1 MTNKR
6 TLTDWIVATRPW
18 SYPASTMPVALVLAY
33 YFANGVAIDSVNA
46 VWALLNI
53 IIFHAAGNVWSD
65 YFDFRYGVDNQN
77 TLGVRQLV
85 DGKFTGREFI
95 GFATF
100 LFAVGTL
107 CALFLVWRTGLPFLA
122 VTFVGIAVA
131 LVYPPLKYRVGG
143 DVVIFIAYTLTP
155 LFATSWIVTGTWA
168 LDAIW
173 AVLPTGILTVGILHA
188 NNLRDAQTDTQAG
201 IRTLASVLGQKRSVW
216 LYQFEMLAPFAILL
230 ATVWL
235 GILPMTVL
243 LTLPIAVA
251 VMTLCKQALR
261 FDGVNTASIATLDAS
276 TAKTQLMFSM
286 LMVAG
291 LVAGHWL
298 V

>member
-1 MTNKR
+1 M
-6 TLTDWIVATRPW
+6 
-18 SYPASTMPVALVLAY
+18 LAY
-33 YFANGVAIDSVNA
+33 YFANGVAIDPVNA
-46 VWALLNI
+46 VWALVNI
-53 IIFHAAGNVWSD
+53 VIFHAAGNVWSD

-85 DGKFTGREFI
+85 DGKFVAREFLW
-95 GFATF
+95 FAIF
-100 LFAVGTL
+100 LFVVGTL

-122 VTFVGIAVA
+122 VTFAGIVAA

-143 DVVIFIAYTLTP
+143 DAVIFIAYTLTP
-155 LFATSWIVTGTWA
+155 LFATAWIVTRTWS

-201 IRTLASVLGQKRSVW
+201 IRTLASVLGKKWSVW
-216 LYQFEMLAPFAILL
+216 LYHFEMLAPFAILL

-243 LTLPIAVA
+243 LTLPIAAA

-276 TAKTQLMFSM
+276 TAKTQLMFSL
-286 LMVAG
+286 LMVLG

-298 V
+298 A

>member
-18 SYPASTMPVALVLAY
+18 SYPASSMPVALVLAY
-33 YFANGVAIDSVNA
+33 YFANGVAIDPVNA
-46 VWALLNI
+46 VWALVNI
-53 IIFHAAGNVWSD
+53 VIFHAAGNVWSD

-95 GFATF
+95 WFAIF
-100 LFAVGTL
+100 LFVVGTL
-107 CALFLVWRTGLPFLA
+107 CALFLVWRTGMPFLA
-122 VTFVGIAVA
+122 VTFAGIVAA

-155 LFATSWIVTGTWA
+155 LFATAWIVTGTWS

-201 IRTLASVLGQKRSVW
+201 IRTLASVLGKKWSVW
-216 LYQFEMLAPFAILL
+216 LYHFEMLAPFAILL

-276 TAKTQLMFSM
+276 TAKTQLMFSL
-286 LMVAG
+286 LMVLG

-298 V
+298 A

>member
-18 SYPASTMPVALVLAY
+18 SYPASTMPVALVLAH
-33 YFANGVAIDSVNA
+33 YFANGVAIDPVNA

-95 GFATF
+95 WFAIF
-100 LFAVGTL
+100 LFVVGTL
-107 CALFLVWRTGLPFLA
+107 CALFLVWRTGMPFLA
-122 VTFVGIAVA
+122 VTFAGIVAA

-155 LFATSWIVTGTWA
+155 LFATAWIVTGTWS

-201 IRTLASVLGQKRSVW
+201 IRTLASVLGKKWLVW
-216 LYQFEMLAPFAILL
+216 LYHFEMLAPFAILL

-276 TAKTQLMFSM
+276 TAKTQLMFSL
-286 LMVAG
+286 LMVLG

-298 V
+298 A

>member
-33 YFANGVAIDSVNA
+33 YFANGVAIDPVNA
-46 VWALLNI
+46 VWALVNI
-53 IIFHAAGNVWSD
+53 VIFHAAGNVWSD

-85 DGKFTGREFI
+85 DGKFVAREFLW
-95 GFATF
+95 FAFF
-100 LFAVGTL
+100 LFVVGTL

-122 VTFVGIAVA
+122 VTFAGIVAA

-143 DVVIFIAYTLTP
+143 DAVIFIAYTLTP
-155 LFATSWIVTGTWA
+155 LFATAWIVTGTWS

-201 IRTLASVLGQKRSVW
+201 IRTLASVLGQKRNRCGFIS
-216 LYQFEMLAPFAILL
+216 LR
-230 ATVWL
+230 
-235 GILPMTVL
+235 
-243 LTLPIAVA
+243 
-251 VMTLCKQALR
+251 CSRRLR
-261 FDGVNTASIATLDAS
+261 FFWQQS
-276 TAKTQLMFSM
+276 
-286 LMVAG
+286 G
-291 LVAGHWL
+291 LGFCR
-298 V
+298 

>member
-33 YFANGVAIDSVNA
+33 YFANGVAIDPVNA
-46 VWALLNI
+46 VWALVNI
-53 IIFHAAGNVWSD
+53 VIFHAAGNVWSD

-77 TLGVRQLV
+77 KLGVRQLV
-85 DGKFTGREFI
+85 DGKFVAREFLW
-95 GFATF
+95 FAIF
-100 LFAVGTL
+100 LFVVGTL
-107 CALFLVWRTGLPFLA
+107 CALFLVWRTGMPFLA
-122 VTFVGIAVA
+122 VTFAGIVAA

-155 LFATSWIVTGTWA
+155 LFATAWIVTGTWS

-201 IRTLASVLGQKRSVW
+201 IRTLASVLGKKWSVW
-216 LYQFEMLAPFAILL
+216 LYHFEMLAPFAILL

-235 GILPMTVL
+235 GILPVTVL
-243 LTLPIAVA
+243 LTLLIAMA
-251 VMTLCKQALR
+251 VMTLCKQVSR
-261 FDGVNTASIATLDAS
+261 FDGVDTASIATLDAL
-276 TAKTQLMFSM
+276 TAKTQLMFSL
-286 LMVAG
+286 LMVSG

-298 V
+298 A

>member
-1 MTNKR
+1 M
-6 TLTDWIVATRPW
+6 
-18 SYPASTMPVALVLAY
+18 VLAY
-33 YFANGVAIDSVNA
+33 YFANGVAIDPVNA

-85 DGKFTGREFI
+85 DGKFVAREFLW
-95 GFATF
+95 FAIC
-100 LFAVGTL
+100 LFVVGTL

-122 VTFVGIAVA
+122 VTFAGIVAA

-155 LFATSWIVTGTWA
+155 LFATAWIVTGTWS

-201 IRTLASVLGQKRSVW
+201 IRTLASVLGQKWSVW

-243 LTLPIAVA
+243 LTLPIAVT

-276 TAKTQLMFSM
+276 TAKTQLMFSL
-286 LMVAG
+286 LMVTG

>member
-33 YFANGVAIDSVNA
+33 YFANGVAIDPVNA

-95 GFATF
+95 WFAIF
-100 LFAVGTL
+100 LFVVGTL
-107 CALFLVWRTGLPFLA
+107 CALFLVWRTGMPFLA
-122 VTFVGIAVA
+122 VTFAGIVAA

-155 LFATSWIVTGTWA
+155 LFATAWIVTGTWS

-201 IRTLASVLGQKRSVW
+201 IRTLASVLGKKWSVW
-216 LYQFEMLAPFAILL
+216 LYHFEMLAPFAILL
-230 ATVWL
+230 ATAWL

-276 TAKTQLMFSM
+276 TAKTQLMFSL
-286 LMVAG
+286 LMVLG

-298 V
+298 A

>member
-33 YFANGVAIDSVNA
+33 YFANGVAIDPVNA

-95 GFATF
+95 WFAIF
-100 LFAVGTL
+100 LFVVGTL
-107 CALFLVWRTGLPFLA
+107 CALFLVWRTGMPFLA
-122 VTFVGIAVA
+122 VTFAGIVAA

-155 LFATSWIVTGTWA
+155 LFATAWIVMGTWS

-201 IRTLASVLGQKRSVW
+201 IRTLASVLGKKWSVW
-216 LYQFEMLAPFAILL
+216 LYHFEMLAPFAILL

-251 VMTLCKQALR
+251 VMTLCKQALC

-276 TAKTQLMFSM
+276 TAKTQLMFSL
-286 LMVAG
+286 LMVLG

-298 V
+298 A